1 MTTATM
7 GAVVAL
13 AALTGCE
20 LTTETDPPET
30 EDTPMTDE
38 TPAAE
43 EALEA
48 VGLPVP
54 EADLTIGEGIVV
66 SELDEWSLRVS
77 FSADAGTVEEWL
89 AEAFGESRGLT
100 VPEDGMS
107 LSQRLAPEEV
117 TKGSRFLD
125 GSNPEDPSASYAMLI
140 SPEGTEV
147 LIALART
154 SR

>member
-1 MTTATM
+1 MTATM
-7 GAVVAL
+7 GAVMAL
-13 AALTGCE
+13 VALTGCN

-30 EDTPMTDE
+30 EDTPMTDD
-38 TPAAE
+38 TPTAE

-54 EADLTIGEGIVV
+54 EANLATAEGIVV

-77 FSADAGTVEEWL
+77 FSADAGTVEDWL
-89 AEAFGESRGLT
+89 AEAFGESRGLS

-107 LSQRLAPEEV
+107 LSQRFDPEEIV
-117 TKGSRFLD
+117 EGTRFLD
-125 GSNPEDPSASYAMLI
+125 GSNPQDPSATYAVLI